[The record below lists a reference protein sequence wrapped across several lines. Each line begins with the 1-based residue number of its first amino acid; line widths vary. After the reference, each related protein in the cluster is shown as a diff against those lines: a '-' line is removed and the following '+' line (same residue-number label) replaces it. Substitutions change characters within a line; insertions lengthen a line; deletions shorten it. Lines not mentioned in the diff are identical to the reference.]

1 MSFYIFSGRLDNSAN
16 ELSVLKNSMTKLE
29 LDNSNI
35 VNEGEEQMRLEKEKY
50 EQKYRLV
57 AQNGILRKRW

>member
-1 MSFYIFSGRLDNSAN
+1 MSFYNFSGRLDNSAN

-57 AQNGILRKRW
+57 AQNGILRKR